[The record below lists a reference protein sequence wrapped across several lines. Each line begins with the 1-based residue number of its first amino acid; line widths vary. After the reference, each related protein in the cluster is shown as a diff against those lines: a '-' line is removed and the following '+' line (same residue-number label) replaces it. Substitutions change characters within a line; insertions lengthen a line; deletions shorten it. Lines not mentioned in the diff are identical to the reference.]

1 MKKHY
6 SHFHDRTGEEIKN
19 NQGLKMKICKY
30 NNDGIVITALK
41 DGCSFNGFQLE
52 VGRQYSI
59 KFAKLDRTGNDGSEY
74 FMQKQCAFY
83 LNGIE
88 DNLIKELEKIIEKG
102 E

>member
-1 MKKHY
+1 MNI
-6 SHFHDRTGEEIKN
+6 SDNIAILDFSADNIESIE
-19 NQGLKMKICKY
+19 ICKY

-41 DGCSFNGFQLE
+41 EGCSFNGFHLE

-59 KFAKLDRTGNDGSEY
+59 KFATLDRTGNDGSEY

-88 DNLIKELEKIIEKG
+88 DKLINELEKIIEKN
-102 E
+102 